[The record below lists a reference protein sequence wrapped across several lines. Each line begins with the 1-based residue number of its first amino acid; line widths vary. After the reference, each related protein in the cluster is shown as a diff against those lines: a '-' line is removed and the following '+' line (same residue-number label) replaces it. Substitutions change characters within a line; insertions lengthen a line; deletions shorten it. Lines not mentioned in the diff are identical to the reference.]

1 MAARPPRQSRPPD
14 PSAPGRPPH
23 SGSRRGARKRALDVL
38 YEADLKDRPVGNV
51 LAEHLAG
58 EDPPGDF
65 AVALVRGVNRNR
77 DALDQLIE
85 SHAHD
90 WKLSRMPIVDRNLLR
105 IGLFEIIHDDDVPVA
120 VAINEAVELAKELS
134 TDDSG
139 RFVNGILARVAD
151 EQATA

>member
-1 MAARPPRQSRPPD
+1 MAGSPSR
-14 PSAPGRPPH
+14 A
-23 SGSRRGARKRALDVL
+23 GSRRGARKLALDIL
-38 YEADLKDRPVGNV
+38 YEADLKERPVPTV

-58 EDPPGDF
+58 DEPPGDF

-77 DALDQLIE
+77 EVLDGLIE
-85 SHAHD
+85 DHARD

-105 IGLFEIIHDDDVPVA
+105 LGLFEVLYDEDVPVA

-139 RFVNGILARVAD
+139 RFVNGILARVAE